1 MKGKKFVESESN
13 MGFDVERL
21 REKALDAEF
30 EHTGFLP
37 LGSWGL
43 NVYATSKY
51 YTDVLGHHFKRDIE
65 SSPPKDNRSANLYMI
80 GSSRDSDIFRGQA
93 DLPDDSTAE
102 WRSPGKGIAS
112 LATGRFQVLVFRHD
126 RPPNILIYV
135 REPQYSHE
143 AFHGHVFEIVHK
155 VLFMFRMFYM
165 HAAAIEWNG
174 RVSAFIG
181 DRGSG
186 KSTICLRLAKEGAVI
201 ISDDH
206 IVFKRNRARFLV
218 SGCEEIG
225 RVTRKTEDAIFG
237 KRLNTKAGRYG
248 GVLKKEI
255 LLADY
260 FECAHFKDFPI
271 NDLFFS
277 RMGDK
282 FGIVPI
288 SKSEAVIGLIETTR
302 PFFRFNRTED
312 YAEYLTYFS
321 ELTGKTHT
329 YDLTLTRDLKDLDNL
344 AAFLERR

>member
-1 MKGKKFVESESN
+1 MESDVGTLKKE
-13 MGFDVERL
+13 
-21 REKALDAEF
+21 ALGAEYK
-30 EHTGFLP
+30 HAGFLP

-65 SSPPKDNRSANLYMI
+65 DSPPKDNRSANLYMI
-80 GSSRDSDIFRGQA
+80 GSSRDSDIFRAQA
-93 DLPDDSTAE
+93 DLLDDSTAE
-102 WRSPGKGIAS
+102 WRIPRKGIAS
-112 LATGRFQVLVFRHD
+112 LATGRSQVLVFRDD

-143 AFHGHVFEIVHK
+143 AFHGHVFEIIHK
-155 VLFMFRMFYM
+155 ILFMFRMFYM
-165 HAAAIEWNG
+165 HAAAIEWSG

-186 KSTICLRLAKEGAVI
+186 KSTICMRLAKEGAAI

-237 KRLNTKAGRYG
+237 KRLNIKAGRYG
-248 GVLKKEI
+248 GVLKKQI

-260 FECAHFKDFPI
+260 FECAHFKDFQI

-277 RMGDK
+277 RIGDK

-288 SKSEAVIGLIETTR
+288 SKSEAVLGLIETTR
-302 PFFRFNRTED
+302 PFFRFNRMED

-321 ELTGKTHT
+321 ELTAKTHT
-329 YDLTLTRDLKDLDNL
+329 YDLTLTRDLNDLDQL
-344 AAFLERR
+344 AVFLER